1 MKVILYSNHCPMC
14 KILTQKL
21 KNTNIQFEEINDIDL
36 MISKG
41 FTSMPMLK
49 VDNKIMNMQQA
60 IKWINERE
68 GNNN

>member
-1 MKVILYSNHCPMC
+1 MC